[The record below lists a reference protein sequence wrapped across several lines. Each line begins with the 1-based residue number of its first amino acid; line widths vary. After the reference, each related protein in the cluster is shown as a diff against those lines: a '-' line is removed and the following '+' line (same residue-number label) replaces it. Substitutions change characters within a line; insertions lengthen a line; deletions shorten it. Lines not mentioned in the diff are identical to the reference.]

1 MNGKY
6 RYHKVG
12 TESTC
17 KMIFRF
23 SVLLTMCSSFVLCSQ
38 SLEPLAVNG
47 SQEFILR
54 QEQWVDSIYNEL
66 TLNEKI
72 GQLFVP
78 MVFSEDD
85 EQYQTTLE
93 LIREYNIGGII
104 FSRGGPIKQSKWLN
118 TFQENS
124 RIPLLVAM
132 DAEWGVGMRLDSV
145 IDFPWAMTLGAI
157 EDLDLIE
164 DLGYRMGQQEK
175 RLGVHLSYGPVLDVN
190 TNPDNPIIGNR
201 SFGESKERVTQRAL
215 AYMNGHHR
223 AGILTTG
230 KHFPGHGDTDQD
242 SHLTLPTISLSEK
255 RISEVELYPY
265 RKLIDQGL
273 SAVMVAHL
281 NIPSLV
287 DSILPAS
294 LSKDVVTKLLREDL
308 DFRGLI
314 VTDALNMK
322 GVTQYASSSVV
333 DKIAFL
339 AGHDMLLISKDIP
352 KGIEVIKD
360 AIKSN
365 EISEDRLAYSVKK
378 ILMAKYKVGLHEYLP
393 VDTTNLI
400 DDLNSPENLE
410 LNRQALLK
418 AMTLIKNKGNLL
430 PLSENQKIGYLKLGD
445 ASNDVFV
452 SQLSKYVDIESIG
465 IESIAEVLNSSSS
478 FDKLIISHHKSDHSP
493 YVNYR
498 YSDDEIK
505 AVDALS
511 KKFDVVL
518 CSFTSPYS
526 VGALKS
532 PEQIES
538 IILGYQNS
546 DEAQILLADALMG
559 YNEVQGRLPVSP
571 SSFFEVGQGID
582 LGVTRELPYG
592 NPEKLGFDP
601 IKFKSID
608 SLAHVAIDSL
618 MTPGMQVIVAKNG
631 KIAYHKSY
639 GYHTYEKK
647 LRVENHHL
655 YDLASLTK
663 LLVSLPLVM
672 MEYEA
677 GNLELDSSLGDML
690 PGIIPLDKQS
700 ITVKAL
706 LSHNAGLKSWIPFYR
721 ETLDAQENPSSLFY
735 STHYSKQ
742 YPFRI
747 AKNLYLLR
755 SYPQKIMETI
765 YDSPLNSSPRYNYS
779 DLGYYILMDYFQR
792 YYGLPFDQIATDFLF
807 EKLHL
812 KRTSY
817 NAFTKYTSEEI
828 VPSEVDT
835 YFRNQTLEG
844 YVHDMGAA
852 LMNGVGGHAGLF
864 SNAKEV
870 ASIMQVFLRKGVSQ
884 WGSFFGEETFD
895 DFNYRYYEHLN
906 NRRAIGFDKKSLDGV
921 LRHTA
926 DSATD
931 GSFGHYGFTGTMAWA
946 DPEYDLVFVILTNRT
961 YPTQENR
968 LLIKHRIRPR
978 MHQLVYDAIIN

>member
-12 TESTC
+12 IESTC
-17 KMIFRF
+17 KMIIRF
-23 SVLLTMCSSFVLCSQ
+23 LTLLTICCSFVLCSQ
-38 SLEPLAVNG
+38 SVDPLTVNG
-47 SQEFILR
+47 PQEFILK

-66 TLNEKI
+66 SLEEKI

-85 EQYQTTLE
+85 KQYQTTLE
-93 LIREYNIGGII
+93 LIRDYNIGGII

-164 DLGYRMGQQEK
+164 ELGYRMGQQEK

-201 SFGESKERVTQRAL
+201 SFGESKERVTLRAL

-223 AGILTTG
+223 SGILTTG

-242 SHLTLPTISLSEK
+242 SHLTLPTISLSKE

-265 RKLIDQGL
+265 RELIEQGL

-294 LSKDVVTKLLREDL
+294 LSRNVVTDLLIKDL

-333 DKIAFL
+333 DKVAFL

-352 KGIEVIKD
+352 KGIEVIRD

-365 EISEDRLAYSVKK
+365 EISEDRLAHSVKK
-378 ILMAKYKVGLHEYLP
+378 ILKAKYKVGLHEYQP
-393 VDTTNLI
+393 VDTANLI
-400 DDLNSPENLE
+400 EDLNSSEDLE

-418 AMTLIKNKGNLL
+418 AMTLVKNVDDQL

-445 ASNDVFV
+445 ASNVAFV
-452 SQLSKYVDIESIG
+452 NQLSKYVDIESIA
-465 IESIAEVLNSSSS
+465 IESVEEVLNSSNS

-498 YSDDEIK
+498 FSDDEIN
-505 AVDALS
+505 AIDVLS

-526 VGALKS
+526 LGALKS
-532 PEQIES
+532 PEEIES

-546 DEAQILLADALMG
+546 DEAQILLVDALMG
-559 YNEVQGRLPVSP
+559 YNEVKGRLPVTP
-571 SSFFEVGQGID
+571 SRFFEVGQGID
-582 LGVTRELPYG
+582 LRPSKYLPYG
-592 NPEKLGFDP
+592 DPDELGFVP
-601 IKFKSID
+601 AKFQAID
-608 SLAHVAIDSL
+608 SLAQVAIDSL

-631 KIAYHKSY
+631 KIAYQKSY
-639 GYHTYEKK
+639 GHHTYDKK
-647 LRVENHHL
+647 ISVQNHHL

-663 LLVSLPLVM
+663 ILVSLPLVM
-672 MEYEA
+672 MQYEA
-677 GNLELDSSLGDML
+677 GNLGLDSNLNDLL
-690 PGIIPLDKQS
+690 PGIVPPDKKS
-700 ITVKAL
+700 ITLKAL

-721 ETLDAQENPSSLFY
+721 ETLDTQGKPNQLFY
-735 STHYSKQ
+735 GSQYSQQ
-742 YPFRI
+742 YPHRI
-747 AKNLYLLR
+747 TENLYLIR
-755 SYPQKIMETI
+755 DYPQKVMEMI
-765 YDSPLNSSPRYNYS
+765 YDSSVNSSPRYNYS

-792 YYGLPFDQIATDFLF
+792 YYDLSFDQIASDFIF
-807 EKLHL
+807 SKLNL
-812 KRTSY
+812 SRTSY
-817 NAFTKYTSEEI
+817 NPLTKYSSEEI

-835 YFRNQTLEG
+835 YFRYDTIDG

-852 LMNGVGGHAGLF
+852 LMDGVGGHAGLF

-870 ASIMQVFLRKGVSQ
+870 ASIMQVFLRKGLYFD
-884 WGSFFGEETFD
+884 GSLFGEETFD
-895 DFNYRYYEHLN
+895 DFNYRYYTHLN
-906 NRRAIGFDKKSLDGV
+906 NRRALGFDKKSLDAE

-931 GSFGHYGFTGTMAWA
+931 SSFGHYGFTGTMAWA
-946 DPEYDLVFVILTNRT
+946 DPNHGLVFVILTNRT

-968 LLIKHRIRPR
+968 LFIKHRIRPR
-978 MHQLVYDAIIN
+978 MHQLVYDALID